1 MLKKYLFRNLK
12 KIRTDLDIFYS
23 LYNKNKN
30 ITITGTNGK
39 STTVQILYEILKKQ
53 KFDVRLVGNI
63 GNPILLEKKITKNTL
78 FVIEASS
85 YQLEYSKFFK
95 SNFGAI
101 LNITPDHLERHKTL
115 KKYIEAKFKL
125 IENQTSK
132 DFAFLNIQDLHIKKT
147 LKKKNIHSKVIK
159 VNPKIDSKFLK
170 KINNRYFLTDGNKE
184 NLAFVI
190 EILKKFNINKKIFIK
205 TLKKFHGLKYRQ
217 QIIYKSK
224 KFTIINDSKAT
235 SFSSSISLL
244 KSLSNVYWIV
254 GGLAKKGDK
263 FFLSKNNC
271 KTFKVYIFGK
281 DRKFFH
287 NKLKKYMIAQSFK
300 KLEPLLRKVF
310 LDANGIRE
318 KLAKKTILSIIDEAL
333 AEDSAREECEAHA
346 RNSLRQANQGLRS
359 IELIAHIAPL
369 LGLLGTVLS
378 MIEAFQRLQ
387 ESGNQADPSILAG
400 GIWEALLTTAAG
412 MAVAIV
418 ATVSLSFF
426 ENIIDKLRND
436 LEDLATQIF
445 TRKPGGFNV

>member
-1 MLKKYLFRNLK
+1 MIYGLGKSGFSSYKFLKNKNTLNIFDDNKILNQNSDIKKKLIKYNDIRNKDFDYIILSPGININNCLLKKYLFRNLK

-63 GNPILLEKKITKNTL
+63 GNPILLEKKITKNTI

-101 LNITPDHLERHKTL
+101 LNITPDHLERHETL

-310 LDANGIRE
+310 LDIKNE
-318 KLAKKTILSIIDEAL
+318 KNDEDQIILFSPAAASFDNFKNFEERGKYFNNTVKKLINAK
-333 AEDSAREECEAHA
+333 
-346 RNSLRQANQGLRS
+346 
-359 IELIAHIAPL
+359 
-369 LGLLGTVLS
+369 
-378 MIEAFQRLQ
+378 
-387 ESGNQADPSILAG
+387 
-400 GIWEALLTTAAG
+400 
-412 MAVAIV
+412 
-418 ATVSLSFF
+418 
-426 ENIIDKLRND
+426 
-436 LEDLATQIF
+436 
-445 TRKPGGFNV
+445 